1 MFLGKA
7 ISNEL
12 DLDPSSYNEAI
23 SDKDSENWQSVMKV
37 EIESITLILFG
48 NLKSCL
54 SMLNSLVVS
63 GSIREKEDHMVQLRL
78 LKLDW

>member
-12 DLDPSSYNEAI
+12 DLDPGSCNEAI

-54 SMLNSLVVS
+54 SNV
-63 GSIREKEDHMVQLRL
+63 
-78 LKLDW
+78 KLTGC